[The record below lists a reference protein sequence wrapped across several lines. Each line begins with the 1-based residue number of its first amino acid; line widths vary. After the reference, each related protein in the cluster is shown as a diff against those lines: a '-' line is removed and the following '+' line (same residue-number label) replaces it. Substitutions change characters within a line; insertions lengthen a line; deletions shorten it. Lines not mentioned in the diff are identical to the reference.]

1 MIKRYSSSAR
11 VNEINA
17 SAKILCNAF
26 DAQPA
31 LAKDPILSPIMAD
44 IKKTYEK
51 LTAAILQT
59 KLVSQVDEADSA
71 RDTAIRSLAAF
82 IDAMCVLHDEEC
94 RAAAAVLK
102 DTFSKYGRGMALE
115 NNRTESSLIM
125 SFLADTADNSV
136 QDALDALGAYGKE
149 TRLFLSDLKTAQDA
163 FEKADAQY
171 TASRVNKTES
181 ATELKKSL
189 LSLINDRLVPFLT
202 SVYALEPYAAFAH
215 TVEAEIA
222 NIYTLRASKPKK

>member
-1 MIKRYSSSAR
+1 MIKRYSTNAR

-26 DAQPA
+26 DAQTA
-31 LAKDPILSPIMAD
+31 LAEDPILSPIMAD

-51 LTAAILQT
+51 LTAGSIIGAITIQALT
-59 KLVSQVDEADSA
+59 TSLYAMGVSADQLPIYKA
-71 RDTAIRSLAAF
+71 VVVIL
-82 IDAMCVLHDEEC
+82 IVLFQSPAVAKC

-102 DTFSKYGRGMALE
+102 DTFSKYGRGMISE

-125 SFLADTADNSV
+125 SFLADSADKSF
-136 QDALDALGAYGKE
+136 QGALDALGAYGEE

-202 SVYALEPYAAFAH
+202 SVVQPEP
-215 TVEAEIA
+215 E
-222 NIYTLRASKPKK
+222 